1 MENIQKHKSK
11 LKARINQ
18 LFDDEEKFFD
28 TIKKEKET
36 FWKNFDEGKVEIPLI
51 QRISEILELSNNER
65 NEIFFDGT
73 IGKAQAIQFYNLML
87 QIIKKLPEEER
98 LVFLQTFDEKFKKL
112 KRK

>member
-1 MENIQKHKSK
+1 MTLSGFLLSSISPTKTSSSSPPTAFAA
-11 LKARINQ
+11 LSS
-18 LFDDEEKFFD
+18 F
-28 TIKKEKET
+28 
-36 FWKNFDEGKVEIPLI
+36 FWKNFDEGKVEIALI
-51 QRISEILELSNNER
+51 QKISETLELSDTER
-65 NEIFFDGT
+65 NEIFFDET